1 MKILILSDSD
11 SPHTLKWIR
20 SLVEHNLE
28 IGLFSIHTSNLH
40 LYSDLKNITI
50 YDADIS
56 RKYQER
62 SESNLSKLIYLRSFL
77 KLKKVIKKFKP
88 DIVHSHYASS
98 YGLLG
103 SLTNFHPYIISAWGS
118 DVFKFPNYS
127 VIHKNIL
134 KFNLYRADEILST
147 SYALRKETNK
157 YTKKNILITSFGVD
171 TEKFKPLNKEVF
183 TDKNEIVIG
192 TIKTLEENYG
202 IEYLIRGFKILEDEI
217 PNQQLKL
224 LLVGKGTQENYLKSL
239 VSKLNIKSKIEFA
252 GYINPDLVPQY
263 HNMMDISVFPSI
275 EESFGVAVLE
285 ASACCKPVIVSRVG
299 GMPEVVDENETGFIV
314 EKQNPEAIAKAL
326 KKLVD
331 NSVLRSEMGKKGR
344 NKVINEFNW
353 NDSVK
358 KMLSIYNEL
367 LSNSKKIS
375 LNQLL

>member
-263 HNMMDISVFPSI
+263 HNMIDISVFPSI

-367 LSNSKKIS
+367 LSNSEKIS
-375 LNQLL
+375 

>member
-56 RKYQER
+56 RKYQEL

-98 YGLLG
+98 YGFLG

-183 TDKNEIVIG
+183 IDKNEIVIG

-239 VSKLNIKSKIEFA
+239 VSKLNIKSKIEFT

-263 HNMMDISVFPSI
+263 HNMIDISVFPSI

-299 GMPEVVDENETGFIV
+299 GMPEIVDENETGFIV

-331 NSVLRSEMGKKGR
+331 NSVLRSKMGKKGR
-344 NKVINEFNW
+344 NKVINEFDW

-375 LNQLL
+375 